1 MRWLDSDSV
10 HAYICPMTRK
20 TPTSPAKTTPASPA
34 TAKTQPEP
42 MPSTA
47 EKQPPE
53 KRKENTRR
61 KQPAREIP
69 PRSLDDALSPLDEL
83 FVELY
88 FQFAFDA
95 RLAYAR
101 SIGHAVATSTI
112 ASQAY
117 KLLAQPPI
125 QAAIQ
130 RRRAALRVNVRATLD
145 EKLGIL
151 EGIMRDP
158 SVTPKERISAI
169 YLHSRHT
176 GEIDREGRGTDPF
189 QAGPSLHQICT
200 PAALRALP
208 VADLIAKIN
217 RGLLPQSTLHVI
229 DVQAQFQAAPDA
241 PPPPSNGNGNG
252 NGKHN

>member
-1 MRWLDSDSV
+1 MPITAKKSEKQAPCKPKRSPTV
-10 HAYICPMTRK
+10 RKQRPRK
-20 TPTSPAKTTPASPA
+20 TP
-34 TAKTQPEP
+34 
-42 MPSTA
+42 
-47 EKQPPE
+47 
-53 KRKENTRR
+53 
-61 KQPAREIP
+61 P
-69 PRSLDDALSPLDEL
+69 PRPEDDLLTPQDEL

-88 FQFAFDA
+88 FQFGFDA
-95 RLAYAR
+95 RMAYAR
-101 SIGHAVATSTI
+101 SVGHDATSTTI
-112 ASQAY
+112 SSRAY

-125 QAAIQ
+125 QAAIM
-130 RRRAALRVNVRATLD
+130 RRRVALKKTCRATLD

-189 QAGPSLHQICT
+189 QAGPSIHQICS

-229 DVQAQFQAAPDA
+229 DVQAAPA
-241 PPPPSNGNGNG
+241 TPPPPTNGNGHHSEGNGHGNGNG
-252 NGKHN
+252 HH

>member
-1 MRWLDSDSV
+1 
-10 HAYICPMTRK
+10 MTRK

-53 KRKENTRR
+53 KRKAKRKAKSPRPPTRR

-69 PRSLDDALSPLDEL
+69 PRSMDDALSPLDEL

-101 SIGHAVATSTI
+101 SIGHSVASSTI

-229 DVQAQFQAAPDA
+229 DVQAQFQAAPAD
-241 PPPPSNGNGNG
+241 PPPPTNGNGNG